1 MSAIVSALDNATFKR
16 HGENAHVEY
25 GWSHNLKEKIVQF
38 FFQLVRTK
46 GNGMEDLKKNLNDIL
61 FRLKGHVEG
70 PRCPKNL
77 PRRLPEASG
86 RPARR
91 PQTSQDDPRTPPDPF
106 QG

>member
-61 FRLKGHVEG
+61 FRLKGHEDSEEFS
-70 PRCPKNL
+70 L
-77 PRRLPEASG
+77 MYRLIG
-86 RPARR
+86 HTR
-91 PQTSQDDPRTPPDPF
+91 DIVK
-106 QG
+106 

>member
-46 GNGMEDLKKNLNDIL
+46 GNGMEDLKKAQWYLNKLIEVY
-61 FRLKGHVEG
+61 KETH
-70 PRCPKNL
+70 K
-77 PRRLPEASG
+77 
-86 RPARR
+86 
-91 PQTSQDDPRTPPDPF
+91 
-106 QG
+106 